1 MTRAL
6 LLLLA
11 DEAKGL
17 ASRERRQA
25 NKGARVE
32 AHQSVVVVKGFLS
45 RPQKPLRPRQRKMQ
59 HQLRR
64 QVLTPPARPRTCVAI
79 AQQTAA
85 AAATTAAQRGGGC
98 AVGATLF

>member
-32 AHQSVVVVKGFLS
+32 AHQSVVVVTGFLS
-45 RPQKPLRPRQRKMQ
+45 RRKMQ